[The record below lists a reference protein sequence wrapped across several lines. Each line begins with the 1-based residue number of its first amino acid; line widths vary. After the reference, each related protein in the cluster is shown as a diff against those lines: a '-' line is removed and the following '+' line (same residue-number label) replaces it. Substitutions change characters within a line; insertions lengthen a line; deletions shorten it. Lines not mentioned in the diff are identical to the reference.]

1 MKVADEI
8 PLMRAHCAHSL
19 SLYALLISVSMGKKK
34 AVGFASLQLQLGFHF
49 CSRHRMP
56 PSWMKKL
63 GGRARRTCMLKAF
76 THAMHAVAQALGLG
90 LLSFNTS
97 NQQSTSKHTTYTQP
111 YTIIR
116 KYETLT
122 GTFRGYAHIK
132 KSNAMKT

>member
-1 MKVADEI
+1 
-8 PLMRAHCAHSL
+8 MRAHCARSL
-19 SLYALLISVSMGKKK
+19 SLYALLIIVSGEEESCYLRR
-34 AVGFASLQLQLGFHF
+34 FSFSFGFHF
-49 CSRHRMP
+49 CSRHAPHAAVLDEETRP
-56 PSWMKKL
+56 PCETHL
-63 GGRARRTCMLKAF
+63 LKAF

-116 KYETLT
+116 KYDTT

-132 KSNAMKT
+132 KSNAMKNLNNLGLK